1 MDLACTGVTPEQ
13 REMNAKYIISIA
25 RKLGATIFVVWED
38 VVEVKPKIM
47 FVLIAS
53 LMLLDKHRRR
63 LHRVMTMSHRRTID
77 VRSAPRQD
85 SFPRDYVPSSP
96 AESIP
101 RSPTE
106 FMRPSPRDYFAQLV
120 P

>member
-1 MDLACTGVTPEQ
+1 
-13 REMNAKYIISIA
+13 MNAKYIISIA

-38 VVEVKPKIM
+38 IVEVKPKIT

-63 LHRVMTMSHRRTID
+63 LHRVMTVSHRRSAD
-77 VRSAPRQD
+77 VRNLSRQD
-85 SFPRDYVPSSP
+85 SYPRDFVPSSP
-96 AESIP
+96 GET

-106 FMRPSPRDYFAQLV
+106 FMRPPARDYFAQPV
-120 P
+120 T